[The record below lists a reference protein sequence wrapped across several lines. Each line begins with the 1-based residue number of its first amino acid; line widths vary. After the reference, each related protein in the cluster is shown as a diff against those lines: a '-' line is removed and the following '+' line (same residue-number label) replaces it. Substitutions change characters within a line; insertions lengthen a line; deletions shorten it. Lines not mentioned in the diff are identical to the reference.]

1 MKRLTGGL
9 DEDGNPYFDLRKGTR
24 RGAEAI
30 IRTSVQAVAND
41 ARMRVYKDNADII
54 EGLQW
59 VSTLD
64 MRTTIECAAL
74 DGLMWDIN
82 GNPIGHGMM
91 LDPPPRHWN
100 CRSVLA
106 PVTKSFREMGIPI
119 DEFPESTRASMDGQ
133 VPESQTFEKWIAGKP
148 DKYADEVFGKGR
160 AELWRQGKISVRDM
174 VDQRGNPLTLEE
186 LRKQSSGPVAAPF
199 VPAKSIKEAEEWA
212 MAQGLVRHAD
222 YKGIDLEVANEWNRG
237 IYENTRDIPGLKG
250 ELLSTGSAQQ
260 HYLRLY
266 EMEVDSMFNFLQNHA
281 TRWAGKSVEEIRREA
296 ARLVTKR
303 RVGKEWAFSTLD
315 DRAKGIFINSKY
327 GSTKGLPELK
337 KELSHSVSSGFSPV
351 GCDTLKS
358 LVDHEMGHQ
367 IDAFLGVGNDS
378 RVKELFSSLGKKDVI
393 GVELSRY
400 GKTNIAEFIA
410 EGWAEYRNNPSPRPV
425 AKQIG
430 EIIMELASRR
440 GVVK

>member
-1 MKRLTGGL
+1 
-9 DEDGNPYFDLRKGTR
+9 
-24 RGAEAI
+24 
-30 IRTSVQAVAND
+30 
-41 ARMRVYKDNADII
+41 
-54 EGLQW
+54 
-59 VSTLD
+59 
-64 MRTTIECAAL
+64 
-74 DGLMWDIN
+74 
-82 GNPIGHGMM
+82 
-91 LDPPPRHWN
+91 
-100 CRSVLA
+100 
-106 PVTKSFREMGIPI
+106 
-119 DEFPESTRASMDGQ
+119 
-133 VPESQTFEKWIAGKP
+133 
-148 DKYADEVFGKGR
+148 
-160 AELWRQGKISVRDM
+160 
-174 VDQRGNPLTLEE
+174 
-186 LRKQSSGPVAAPF
+186 
-199 VPAKSIKEAEEWA
+199 
-212 MAQGLVRHAD
+212 
-222 YKGIDLEVANEWNRG
+222 
-237 IYENTRDIPGLKG
+237 
-250 ELLSTGSAQQ
+250 
-260 HYLRLY
+260 
-266 EMEVDSMFNFLQNHA
+266 MEVDSMFNFLQNHA

-378 RVKELFSSLGKKDVI
+378 RVKGLFSSLGKKDVI